1 MSESDNPTLS
11 FIVVNWNGGDFLK
24 RCLESIAA
32 HGPAADYET
41 LVVDNASTDGSREW
55 LSSPEARTLAQ
66 SISLRLIENTENL
79 GFGRANNQAF
89 ALASGRLLF
98 LLNADAE
105 LTAGACDQLIKTL
118 GSDERIGA
126 CGPRLLNSDG
136 SLQPS
141 VWHNPPPPWEII
153 ISGLGLW
160 RLIPDQLRGRVLL
173 GGHWD
178 HASRRIAPVIFGA
191 AMLIKREVLENVGGF
206 DERFHMYAEDYEWCL
221 RIRRAGW
228 QIVFEPAA
236 NVIHHGAQFSLQRWT
251 SIEKIRVQ
259 TDAGFT
265 YDRLCLSRRQQL
277 TKLAA
282 NCIVS
287 FAQKTWYRMRGRPT
301 DTAQTVWKL
310 HVAQL
315 KRTLKRHQAAATEL

>member
-1 MSESDNPTLS
+1 MDSTLS
-11 FIVVNWNGGDFLK
+11 FVIVNWNGGELLE
-24 RCLESIAA
+24 RCLESIARYRP
-32 HGPAADYET
+32 GDDCEVV
-41 LVVDNASTDGSREW
+41 VVDNASTDGSREW
-55 LSSPEARTLAQ
+55 LHSAEARELLAP
-66 SISLRLIENTENL
+66 IELRLIENPDNR
-79 GFGRANNQAF
+79 GFGHANNQAF
-89 ALASGRLLF
+89 AQTKSPLLF

-105 LTAGACDQLIKTL
+105 LTAGACDRLIETL
-118 GSDERIGA
+118 SSDKRIGA
-126 CGPRLLNSDG
+126 CGPRLLNTDG

-141 VWHNPPPPWEII
+141 VWHNPPTSWEII
-153 ISGLGLW
+153 ISGLGWW
-160 RLIPDQLRGRVLL
+160 RLIPARLRGKVLL

-191 AMLIKREVLENVGGF
+191 AMLIKREVVENVGGF

-228 QIVFEPAA
+228 QLVFEPAA

-251 SIEKIRVQ
+251 SLEKIRVQ

-282 NCIVS
+282 NCVVS
-287 FAQKTWYRMRGRPT
+287 FAQKNWYRLRGRPT
-301 DTAQTVWKL
+301 EFAQTAL
-310 HVAQL
+310 TLQFAQL
-315 KRTLKRHQAAATEL
+315 KRTLMRPDGTSQAEE

>member
-1 MSESDNPTLS
+1 MPVSSTVS
-11 FIVVNWNGGDFLK
+11 FVIVNWNGGELLK
-24 RCLESIAA
+24 RCLGSIA
-32 HGPAADYET
+32 GYRPAVDCQVV
-41 LVVDNASTDGSREW
+41 VVDNASTDGSGEW
-55 LSSPEARTLAQ
+55 LQSAEARGLLAP
-66 SISLRLIENTENL
+66 IELRVIKNHDNC
-79 GFGRANNQAF
+79 GFGRGNNQAF
-89 ALASGRLLF
+89 AQTQSPLLF

-105 LTAGACDQLIKTL
+105 LTAGACDQLIETL
-118 GSDERIGA
+118 RSDKRIGA

-141 VWHNPPPPWEII
+141 VWHNPPSPWEII

-160 RLIPDQLRGRVLL
+160 RLIPGWMRGKLLL

-178 HASRRIAPVIFGA
+178 HASRQIVPVIFGA
-191 AMLIKREVLENVGGF
+191 AMLIKREVLEDVGGF
-206 DERFHMYAEDYEWCL
+206 DERFHMYGEDYEWCL

-236 NVIHHGAQFSLQRWT
+236 KIIHHGAQFSLQRWT
-251 SIEKIRVQ
+251 SLEKIRVQ
-259 TDAGFT
+259 LDAGFK
-265 YDRLCLSRRQQL
+265 YHRICLSRRQSVAN
-277 TKLAA
+277 LAA

-287 FAQKTWYRMRGRPT
+287 FAQKSWCRLRGRPA

-315 KRTLKRHQAAATEL
+315 KRTLKRHQPAVTEL